1 MKRLLQKIFQQTR
14 EERGVALYLTMVIMG
29 LVFALAISI
38 SAILLR
44 EIQISRDVARYTPAL
59 AAADAGLERALYEIR
74 KGGSFDECP
83 TLSSCTIG
91 SHENQIMTEEGGS
104 YYVIVVD
111 TGVSWCTDAAQVC
124 IRSFGSF
131 QNTNRALEAAF

>member
-1 MKRLLQKIFQQTR
+1 MKHFFTRCIKKVR

-29 LVFALAISI
+29 LVFALAIGVS
-38 SAILLR
+38 SVLLR
-44 EIQISRDVARYTPAL
+44 EIQISRDIARYTPAL

-74 KGGSFDECP
+74 KNSSFDSCP

-91 SHENQIMTEEGGS
+91 SAENPVVTDGGGT
-104 YYVIVVD
+104 YYVVVVD
-111 TGVSWCTDAAQVC
+111 TGVSWCTDAAQIC

-131 QNTNRALEAAF
+131 QGTNRALEAAF